1 MLSVIPSPLAAE
13 RQLRRAGFRDV
24 AVREAVLEYAFD
36 ADSYLGFLS
45 EFDEEDLFDELE
57 PEVRDRLESRMRVRF
72 GRLSADDFVLRLP
85 VVFAFGR
92 RT

>member
-1 MLSVIPSPLAAE
+1 MPSPLAAE

-24 AVREAVLEYAFD
+24 VVREAVLEYAFD

-45 EFDEEDLFDELE
+45 EFDEEDLFNELDAAL
-57 PEVRDRLESRMRVRF
+57 RDRLESRMHARF